1 MFGAAADLLV
11 PACRPVF
18 LTCFFFAAAMA
29 MTYTDLDAL
38 TKEVSQ
44 EILEKLAPDGAG
56 GIDTDVVDEA
66 NKKAVDEVHG
76 YLRGVYTLPLDAPV
90 DGLIELTVNEITQY
104 QLYKS
109 VDAATVP
116 DLIVKLY
123 DGALKRLDAIRK
135 REITIDAEEDLGGDD
150 DNPAT
155 FKVISPDAK
164 FPAGFTKQF

>member
-1 MFGAAADLLV
+1 
-11 PACRPVF
+11 
-18 LTCFFFAAAMA
+18 

-38 TKEVSQ
+38 TKEVSL
-44 EILEKLAPDGAG
+44 EILEKLAPDGSG

-76 YLRGVYTLPLDAPV
+76 FLRGVYTLPLGSPV

-109 VDAATVP
+109 VDAADVP
-116 DLIVKLY
+116 EQIGELY
-123 DGALKRLDAIRK
+123 KGALKRLKGIRE
-135 REITIDAEEDLGGDD
+135 REISIEAEEDLGGDE

-164 FPAGFTKQF
+164 FPAGFTKRF